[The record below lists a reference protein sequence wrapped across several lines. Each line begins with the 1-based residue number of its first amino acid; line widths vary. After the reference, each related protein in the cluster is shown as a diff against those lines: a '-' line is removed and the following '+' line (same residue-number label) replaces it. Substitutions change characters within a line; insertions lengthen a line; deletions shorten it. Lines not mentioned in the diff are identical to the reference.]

1 MYNLCYNTNTFTHK
15 HMMKSQELFRE
26 TRLLFREGMEEQPQ
40 VSKTEKLPIEIKSDL
55 KSLETNIYNA
65 LRESTKDRAIDTG
78 SQHSVTCVNED
89 GTKETYGFRGGNLI
103 QKEKLGFFMV
113 SGNSVLFVPNE
124 GYTGVIQ
131 ANGQTVERARP
142 QSTAEAK
149 PELKEADS
157 AKPVEV
163 QKSTIFK
170 LPVGTRGIRSE
181 RGERLTF
188 LPGERTIKNS
198 LGTLV
203 RTNENNNDVTFT
215 PAVGLTET
223 IYANDAIIFPI
234 AAKVSEDVKK
244 PEAQADNAKDVDKPV
259 EAAATPKKNSADTA
273 EASRTPLNER
283 VKSFLVPGAKDKSPD
298 QAKVAKPSLNERMK
312 GLVPPRK
319 NVEESQR
326 VSIASQVEASK
337 SYLESANAMRKMEPS
352 MREFL
357 RLYTEFGARYDAN
370 GEIGR
375 MVYLSEDYKK
385 LTSIL
390 DRDAFEQTPN
400 RLEKTARMA
409 IERLVMAMVGSENE
423 TTERNKYIT
432 QYNSRIRSGAH
443 SVEDAY
449 YDIMDTRYIAQPRGK
464 FNADKK
470 NRVPLYRSA
479 RTAKI
484 LEFQKKK
491 NDAFI
496 RLANATDADAPAL
509 AREYRAYANAYRSTR
524 GVMGQVYEKKW
535 TSSDRN
541 FGLRNGKTRGASL
554 ETEVNAYWH
563 KHQYIDLLQLPEPRH
578 EDLVKNRAD
587 RERAEKLIEQ
597 HAPDFPVN

>member
-1 MYNLCYNTNTFTHK
+1 
-15 HMMKSQELFRE
+15 MMKSQRLFRE
-26 TRLLFREGMEEQPQ
+26 TRLLFRQGIEEQPQ
-40 VSKTEKLPIEIKSDL
+40 IPKAEKLPIEIKSDL
-55 KSLETNIYNA
+55 RSLETNIYNA
-65 LRESTKDRAIDTG
+65 LRESTKDTAIDTG
-78 SQHSVTCVNED
+78 SQHSVTCESAD
-89 GTKETYGFRGGNLI
+89 GTKETYAYRGGNLI
-103 QKEKLGFFMV
+103 QKEKNGFFMI
-113 SGNSVLFVPNE
+113 SGNSVLFVPDQNF
-124 GYTGVIQ
+124 TGKIQ
-131 ANGQTVERARP
+131 SNGRTVE
-142 QSTAEAK
+142 STRQQ
-149 PELKEADS
+149 P
-157 AKPVEV
+157 PVEIGSTTKVTDNVRDAEV
-163 QKSTIFK
+163 QKIQTVK
-170 LPVGTRGIRSE
+170 LPIGTRGIRSE
-181 RGERLTF
+181 KGGRLTF
-188 LPGERTIKNS
+188 LPGERTIKNA

-203 RTNENNNDVTFT
+203 RSNDNNNDVTFT
-215 PAVGLTET
+215 PAAGLTET
-223 IYANDAIIFPI
+223 IYANDVVIFPI
-234 AAKVSEDVKK
+234 VVKVAEDVKK
-244 PEAQADNAKDVDKPV
+244 PDAQTDNTKEASG
-259 EAAATPKKNSADTA
+259 PKKS
-273 EASRTPLNER
+273 P
-283 VKSFLVPGAKDKSPD
+283 LVPGTKDSSPD
-298 QAKVAKPSLNERMK
+298 QVKPPKPSVNDR
-312 GLVPPRK
+312 VAPRNNAK
-319 NVEESQR
+319 ESQKT
-326 VSIASQVEASK
+326 SISSQVEASK
-337 SYLESANAMRKMEPS
+337 AYLESANAMRKMEPS

-357 RLYTEFGARYDAN
+357 RLYTELGAQYDTT
-370 GEIGR
+370 GDIGR
-375 MVYLSEDYKK
+375 MVYLSDDYKK

-390 DRDAFEQTPN
+390 DRDGFEQTPN

-432 QYNSRIRSGAH
+432 QYNSRIRSGAG

-464 FNADKK
+464 FNADK
-470 NRVPLYRSA
+470 NRVPLYRSS

-496 RLANATDADAPAL
+496 KLATASDAEAPAL
-509 AREYRAYANAYRSTR
+509 ARQYRTYANAYRSTR

-597 HAPDFPVN
+597 HAPDFPTN

>member
-1 MYNLCYNTNTFTHK
+1 
-15 HMMKSQELFRE
+15 MMKSQELFRE
-26 TRLLFREGMEEQPQ
+26 TRLLFREGMQEQPQ
-40 VSKTEKLPIEIKSDL
+40 VPKVEKLPIEIKSDL

-65 LRESTKDRAIDTG
+65 LRESTKDTAIDTG
-78 SQHSVTCVNED
+78 SQHSVTCENED

-103 QKEKLGFFMV
+103 QKEKNGFFMV
-113 SGNSVLFVPNE
+113 SGNSVLFVPDQNF
-124 GYTGVIQ
+124 TGKIQ
-131 ANGQTVERARP
+131 SNGRTVESARP
-142 QSTAEAK
+142 QPSTEVESETK
-149 PELKEADS
+149 KVDNV
-157 AKPVEV
+157 KNVEV
-163 QKSTIFK
+163 QNDPTIK
-170 LPVGTRGIRSE
+170 LPIGSRGIRNE
-181 RGERLTF
+181 KGESLTF
-188 LPGERTIKNS
+188 LPGERKIKNS

-203 RTNENNNDVTFT
+203 RSNDNNNDVTFT
-215 PAVGLTET
+215 PAAGLTET

-234 AAKVSEDVKK
+234 AAKVAEDVMK
-244 PEAQADNAKDVDKPV
+244 PEEQTDNAKDANAPAESAATAEKNNTNAE
-259 EAAATPKKNSADTA
+259 EAA
-273 EASRTPLNER
+273 RTPLNER
-283 VKSFLVPGAKDKSPD
+283 VKSFLVPGAKDKAPD
-298 QAKVAKPSLNERMK
+298 KAKAAKPSLNERMK
-312 GLVPPRK
+312 GFVPPRRK
-319 NVEESQR
+319 VEESPKF
-326 VSIASQVEASK
+326 SISTQVEASK
-337 SYLESANAMRKMEPS
+337 AYLESANAMRKMEPS

-375 MVYLSEDYKK
+375 MVYLSDDYKK

-390 DRDAFEQTPN
+390 DRDAFEQTPD
-400 RLEKTARMA
+400 RLEKTARIA

-449 YDIMDTRYIAQPRGK
+449 YDIMDTRYIAQPRAK
-464 FNADKK
+464 FNADK
-470 NRVPLYRSA
+470 NRVPLYRSS

-496 RLANATDADAPAL
+496 RLANASDAEAPAL

-541 FGLRNGKTRGASL
+541 FGLRNGTTRGASL